1 MQNEVEKPKKKGTV
15 RLFRK
20 EYRTNEVLV
29 GILFILP
36 TVAFLIFTF
45 IMPVI
50 DVIELSFTNF
60 SMSAGTMKNIGL
72 ENYRYLLELKEFSNL
87 AEFWD
92 ALQENDFW
100 ASMGRTALYSL
111 LKLTLDTGLALFFA
125 VMLDKNVPLKRFL
138 RSTFFAPV
146 VVPMVASSLI
156 WMWFYDPN
164 VGPLNQILAF
174 LGLPQSKWLYHEST
188 ALLSILLFSLWK
200 GVGYNIILF
209 LSGLQNISDSYVE
222 AAKLDGASE
231 WQLFWKIKFPLLR
244 PITSFVIMMGIIN
257 SFKVFAEFNVMT
269 PDGGPLGS
277 TKLIVSYI
285 YEQAFTRG
293 RMGRASAASLLL
305 FMVIFVLTQIQSMVN
320 AKKTIDV
327 E

>member
-20 EYRTNEVLV
+20 EYRTNEILV

-72 ENYRYLLELKEFSNL
+72 ENYRYLLSN
-87 AEFWD
+87 E
-92 ALQENDFW
+92 DFW
-100 ASMGRTALYSL
+100 LSMKNTVIYSL

>member
-1 MQNEVEKPKKKGTV
+1 MSSSPSAQKAV
-15 RLFRK
+15 RVQKNKIKLFGK
-20 EYRTNEVLV
+20 EYRTNEVIV
-29 GILFILP
+29 GILFIVP
-36 TVAFLIFTF
+36 TIAFMVFTF
-45 IMPVI
+45 ILPVI
-50 DVIELSFTNF
+50 DVVELSFTNF
-60 SMSAGTMKNIGL
+60 NLKTRTMKYIWL
-72 ENYRYLLELKEFSNL
+72 DNYKTLLETE
-87 AEFWD
+87 
-92 ALQENDFW
+92 DFW
-100 ASMGRTALYSL
+100 KSL
-111 LKLTLDTGLALFFA
+111 LNTVKYSVMKLTLDTALALFLA
-125 VMLDKNVPLKRFL
+125 VLLDKSIPGKKFF
-138 RSTFFAPV
+138 RSSFFAPV

-174 LGLPQSKWLYHEST
+174 LGLPESKWLYHEST
-188 ALLSILLFSLWK
+188 ALISILIFSLWK

-277 TKLIVSYI
+277 TKLVVSYI
-285 YEQAFTRG
+285 YELAFTRG
-293 RMGRASAASLLL
+293 RMGRASAAALIL
-305 FMVIFVLTQIQSMVN
+305 FVIIFVLTQIQSMVN
-320 AKKTIDV
+320 ARKTIDV
-327 E
+327 D